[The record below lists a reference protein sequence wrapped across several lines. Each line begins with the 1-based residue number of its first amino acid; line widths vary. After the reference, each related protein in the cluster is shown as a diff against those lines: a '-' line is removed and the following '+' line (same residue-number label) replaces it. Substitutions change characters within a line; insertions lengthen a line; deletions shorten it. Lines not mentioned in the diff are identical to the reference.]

1 MSSSSA
7 NKREIMDIFNLK
19 AESKQTV
26 GGPNARRMRHQGRV
40 PAVVYGHGENVM
52 CSIAEKDLKDL
63 LITPKVYLIDLEIDG
78 KVEHVI
84 LQDVQYHPVSDRP
97 LHLDFYRFVEDEP
110 ITIGVPVV
118 LQGYAKG
125 VQAGGKLIPA
135 SRRLRVKGLAKDI
148 PNFLPVDITKLN
160 VGETLLVGQ
169 VSFENLE
176 VVDAKTRAVC
186 AIKAQRGAKAIVI
199 EDEPEA
205 EGEASE
211 E

>member
-1 MSSSSA
+1 
-7 NKREIMDIFNLK
+7 MDIFNLK

-40 PAVVYGHGENVM
+40 PAVVYGHGENIM
-52 CSIAEKDLKDL
+52 CSVAEKDLKDL

-97 LHLDFYRFVEDEP
+97 LHLDFYRFVEDKP
-110 ITIGVPVV
+110 IVIGVPVV

-135 SRRLRVKGLAKDI
+135 SRRLRVRGLAKDI

-176 VVDAKTRAVC
+176 VVDAKTRAIC
-186 AIKAQRGAKAIVI
+186 AIKAQRGAKAVVI

-205 EGEASE
+205 EGEGEAAE